1 MKSTSSESR
10 TRTDLAALCAQ
21 SPSVPAPCSPRAGP
35 SLLLHSPVQLCLLL
49 QAAGVS
55 EGVSQP
61 QRRAGRLGAFPAGPA
76 SGGRAPPCRGPGPR
90 PHPPLWLTSSAAALN
105 QPGAHSQPRLGS
117 PPLPPPPPGNSR
129 RAFSSQRQRHGHGQL
144 GTVPAAGRTWPGR
157 RVGERSGDSVGPA
170 AVLQGSSPPP
180 LGGHRPMSSTKPLQ
194 QPGVEA
200 RGGRDPAPRPLARGP
215 GRRADVAWGF
225 LGPRYPLGCQAD
237 PQAGDSQCRHYTV
250 SPTSCPELGGV

>member
-1 MKSTSSESR
+1 MEENLDSEGHSEEHKLRKQDPYRPSRAVCSEPERARALLAEGWSLPSPPLPSPALPPAAGCRRLRGRESAAEKSW
-10 TRTDLAALCAQ
+10 AVG
-21 SPSVPAPCSPRAGP
+21 SVPCRPCVRREG
-35 SLLLHSPVQLCLLL
+35 SPVQ
-49 QAAGVS
+49 
-55 EGVSQP
+55 
-61 QRRAGRLGAFPAGPA
+61 R
-76 SGGRAPPCRGPGPR
+76 PR
-90 PHPPLWLTSSAAALN
+90 PPPTPSSLAHVLGSCTESA
-105 QPGAHSQPRLGS
+105 GAHSQPRLGS

-194 QPGVEA
+194 QPGVDA

-225 LGPRYPLGCQAD
+225 LGPRYPLGC
-237 PQAGDSQCRHYTV
+237 
-250 SPTSCPELGGV
+250 